1 VALTPDKT
9 VAEPFAE
16 FKAEPFMGLEQLL
29 NAVAV
34 SVGAPRIKACSTA
47 ADLTV
52 FESIVSKRLAI
63 WEYYDSISRMT
74 VSALPDV
81 REVVEEVIKDS
92 FDHKFSCSKVVSFDG
107 AVLRAYAG
115 GAKDRKAVV
124 LISGCGMPAKLCER
138 WMDFLGKDHFVITWE
153 TRGLFEVTKDFDSQA
168 FDVAAQAEDLFAVM
182 DHFGVEVAHL
192 MGHCGGAVIAL
203 KAASLRPARVSSMS
217 LWHGDLELGPDCPRT
232 THQHNLKPLMS
243 LAAEGRAQAASIHKL
258 LGRVIL
264 ASARDDLAHVVLYPY
279 ANAELLFRYGRLNGC
294 IMDTDISY
302 VFDEVAH
309 PTLIVTSE
317 EDITAHPAGSK
328 ITAERLS
335 NAILHVE
342 PHGDHMSLFDAA
354 PKITEL
360 ALRFISGEM
369 LSGMASRASE

>member
-1 VALTPDKT
+1 
-9 VAEPFAE
+9 
-16 FKAEPFMGLEQLL
+16 
-29 NAVAV
+29 
-34 SVGAPRIKACSTA
+34 
-47 ADLTV
+47 
-52 FESIVSKRLAI
+52 
-63 WEYYDSISRMT
+63 
-74 VSALPDV
+74 
-81 REVVEEVIKDS
+81 
-92 FDHKFSCSKVVSFDG
+92 
-107 AVLRAYAG
+107 
-115 GAKDRKAVV
+115 
-124 LISGCGMPAKLCER
+124 
-138 WMDFLGKDHFVITWE
+138 
-153 TRGLFEVTKDFDSQA
+153 
-168 FDVAAQAEDLFAVM
+168 
-182 DHFGVEVAHL
+182 
-192 MGHCGGAVIAL
+192 
-203 KAASLRPARVSSMS
+203 
-217 LWHGDLELGPDCPRT
+217 
-232 THQHNLKPLMS
+232 MS